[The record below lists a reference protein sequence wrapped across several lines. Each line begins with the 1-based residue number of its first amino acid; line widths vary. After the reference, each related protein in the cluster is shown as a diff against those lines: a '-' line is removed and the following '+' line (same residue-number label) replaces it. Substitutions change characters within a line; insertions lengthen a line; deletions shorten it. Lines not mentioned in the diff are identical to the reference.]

1 MTGGA
6 GQAGRIDAAVMA
18 EASINWRGQH
28 NHGDGLTALE
38 HARAHRAAMSPE
50 RRAQLD
56 AEWAAIARDRAEE
69 NKQ

>member
-18 EASINWRGQH
+18 EATINWRGQR
-28 NHGDGLTALE
+28 NFGDGLTAMQ
-38 HARAHRAAMSPE
+38 HARAHRAAMSAE
-50 RRAQLD
+50 RRAELD
-56 AEWAAIARDRAEE
+56 AEWADIARDRAEE